1 MNPQELKERT
11 KILGQTCTKLA
22 LVLPQNNIISDFLR
36 KELLQV
42 SFDLP
47 CKARNLLVGQ
57 TSLNF
62 VNKLSECSELADKC
76 SYILEFIIDEKL
88 MDEKLVTPL
97 IEECN
102 DLISLFYK
110 AFKSVKDKI
119 DS

>member
-22 LVLPQNNIISDFLR
+22 LVLPQNIVMADYLR
-36 KELLQV
+36 RELLQV

-47 CKARNLLVGQ
+47 CKARNLLIGQ
-57 TSLNF
+57 SSQNF

-76 SYILEFIIDEKL
+76 AYILEFIIDEKL
-88 MDEKLVTPL
+88 MDASLVTPL

-102 DLISLFYK
+102 ELINLFYK

>member
-11 KILGQTCTKLA
+11 KVLGQTCTKLA
-22 LVLPQNNIISDFLR
+22 LVLPQNNIISDYIR

-42 SFDLP
+42 SIDLP
-47 CKARNLLVGQ
+47 CKARTLLIGQ
-57 TSLNF
+57 TSSNF

-76 SYILEFIIDEKL
+76 AYILEFVIDEKL
-88 MDEKLVTPL
+88 MDDKLVTPL

-102 DLISLFYK
+102 ELILMFYK

-119 DS
+119 DN